1 MGLFD
6 KMKEP
11 IFLKESSDAQRQLE
25 VLRALESKL
34 TQEGREKLHQDIR
47 FLEYGIQGENQIA
60 FELKNSHMPM
70 FILHDIYLEDGELS
84 AQIDYLVFTK
94 KLCFVIE
101 CKNLYG
107 NIEINNNGDFIR
119 TMEFNGRKKKEGIYS
134 PITQNE
140 RHLEL
145 MKKMKTETRT
155 NVFSKFMTSRYFDDF
170 YRTVVVL
177 SNSKTVLNAK
187 YAKKEVKQKVIRADQ
202 LVSFIKEQY
211 RLSKEV
217 ENSDADM
224 KTWAESYL
232 KLHKA
237 VEKDYTKKYEPYMIQ
252 STAAKMDCPET
263 VKEKEMEMVS
273 EPPVGSA
280 KETSMMAE
288 ETIERTRLFQELKA
302 YRLRK
307 SREEKIKP
315 YYIYND
321 SQLKDLIMKMPEDKQ
336 ALQKVSGFGP
346 VKAEKYGDDILKIIV
361 ECRER

>member
-11 IFLKESSDAQRQLE
+11 VFLKESSDAQRQLE

-34 TQEGREKLHQDIR
+34 TQEGREKLRQDIR
-47 FLEYGIQGENQIA
+47 YLEYGIQGENQIA

-70 FILHDIYLEDGELS
+70 YILHDIYLEDGELS

-155 NVFSKFMTSRYFDDF
+155 NLFSKFMTSRYFDDF

-187 YAKKEVKQKVIRADQ
+187 YAKKDIKQKVIRADQ

-211 RLSKEV
+211 KLSKEV

-237 VEKDYTKKYEPYMIQ
+237 VEKDYTKKYEPYVIQ
-252 STAAKMDCPET
+252 NTAAEMDGP
-263 VKEKEMEMVS
+263 VL
-273 EPPVGSA
+273 EPPAGSA
-280 KETSMMAE
+280 EETSMME
-288 ETIERTRLFQELKA
+288 EKTIEGTRLYQELKA

-321 SQLKDLIMKMPEDKQ
+321 SQLKDLIMKMPVDKQ

-346 VKAEKYGDDILKIIV
+346 VKAEKYGDDILKIIA